1 MMINSSTGLVRCF
14 ILEREP
20 AKMMRGRPG
29 IGKKSAK
36 LGEYQCSV
44 CTWNTLAGNGSG
56 DSGQAV
62 EWLTKAANAEH
73 SAAQYVLG
81 KLYQDGVYFNKDMD
95 QAMKWFRSAAE
106 LGNEYAAYRMG
117 CLLLLGR
124 KYRRMWKRL

>member
-1 MMINSSTGLVRCF
+1 M
-14 ILEREP
+14 
-20 AKMMRGRPG
+20 
-29 IGKKSAK
+29 
-36 LGEYQCSV
+36 
-44 CTWNTLAGNGSG
+44 
-56 DSGQAV
+56 

-117 CLLLLGR
+117 CLLLLGEEIPKDVEAAVKWLSLSAEKR
-124 KYRRMWKRL
+124 KSVCAVSAWNAISQGGRVFSSSGSGNEMASTGSGAEK